1 MNILLE
7 FTGRVNRMKENWE
20 DRPFQDDMLY
30 VVDGELLNH
39 IIRVMKAFQRSP
51 DLPEP
56 YVKVLT
62 YVIKSIIQCSNYPT
76 GEVVDDFEDI
86 EDFEES
92 EWTSWD
98 EIEFEEFLWKSGIT
112 LPNPEDPNNQYPE
125 EDE

>member
-1 MNILLE
+1 
-7 FTGRVNRMKENWE
+7 MKKNWE

-76 GEVVDDFEDI
+76 GEVVDDLTDI
-86 EDFEES
+86 
-92 EWTSWD
+92 D
-98 EIEFEEFLWKSGIT
+98 EIGFEEFLWRSGIR